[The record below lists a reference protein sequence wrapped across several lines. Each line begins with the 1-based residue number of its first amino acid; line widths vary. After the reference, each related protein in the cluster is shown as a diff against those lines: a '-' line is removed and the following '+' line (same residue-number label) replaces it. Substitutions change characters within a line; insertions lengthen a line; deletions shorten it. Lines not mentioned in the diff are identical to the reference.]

1 LLSVNF
7 GLNVPDG
14 NKMSSSESCSEDDF
28 ESADEG
34 DSTDDY
40 VIISNVEN
48 NQIQIKANETAS
60 NIEQKEKEVSSGPT
74 LDDKSKIPV
83 NLDCDKFSEKIV
95 LEDELKSESS
105 VQSMM
110 TDKLSHPVDQE
121 LDAFSEKANHEDQE
135 SENGSCIEFI
145 TMDDKSKP
153 NNLTHQ
159 VCSEST
165 DHIEGEAANISDI
178 ESVIKSEKQESE
190 TKPFIPLTEIC
201 QDPPIPAVFGQSS
214 NHSKQEE
221 DTETTQLPEII
232 TEISTRK
239 ISSRVRRDKPR
250 STLGAKK
257 LGAIRIPNESS
268 SSEMFLSSS
277 ASTLMDSE
285 KETIEP
291 KYFPEVATKEY
302 YDQTKFDDQP
312 VKEVSSSG
320 GWGWFSPPTSLISS
334 VSALTTQIL
343 STVETGFNIPEPEEL
358 AKEDMTG
365 WFHI

>member
-1 LLSVNF
+1 MLSVNF

-48 NQIQIKANETAS
+48 NQIQIKANESAS

-302 YDQTKFDDQP
+302 YDQ
-312 VKEVSSSG
+312 VN
-320 GWGWFSPPTSLISS
+320 
-334 VSALTTQIL
+334 L
-343 STVETGFNIPEPEEL
+343 SNPQ
-358 AKEDMTG
+358 A
-365 WFHI
+365 